1 MENLPNHE
9 GLFEGL
15 GLFFPALPQRVSEKI
30 STPAVASEQPPDIAR
45 LTARMAAHDEP
56 AYRQFYGL
64 YFNRLLRY
72 LLVLTGGRED
82 AARDALQA
90 TMPRIV
96 RHVRRFDTEE
106 VFWSWLTVLARSS
119 VVDSERKR
127 KRYLALLER
136 FFQSGQPAGPS
147 ANSDANGRFMF
158 LLEKNLAALP
168 PEDRNLI
175 ERKYFESDSVRE
187 IAMEVGATE
196 KAVESRLVRIRRQL
210 KKSILEELKNET
222 GT

>member
-1 MENLPNHE
+1 MENLPNNE
-9 GLFEGL
+9 GLLGSL
-15 GLFFPALPQRVSEKI
+15 GLFFPALPQGVSEKI
-30 STPAVASEQPPDIAR
+30 SRPAVASEQPPDIAR
-45 LTARMAAHDEP
+45 LTTRMAAHDES
-56 AYRQFYGL
+56 AYRQFYDL

-72 LLVLTGGRED
+72 LLVLTGGREH

-96 RHVRRFDTEE
+96 RHVRRFDSEE

-127 KRYLALLER
+127 KRYLTLLER
-136 FFQSGQPAGPS
+136 FFQSGQPASPS
-147 ANSDANGRFMF
+147 ANSDADGRFML

-187 IAMEVGATE
+187 IARESGATE
-196 KAVESRLVRIRRQL
+196 KAVESRLVRIRRWL
-210 KKSILEELKNET
+210 KESILEELKNET